1 MHSPEPKRYS
11 AFDVRKAAWRA
22 VLSGADAG
30 LGYGSFGIW
39 PWKDSS
45 HPEQKLEQNFN
56 VQLVPYDWRTCL
68 TFRGAKDL
76 GFLKSILDEYAL
88 SGLNSLNSNEDNAI
102 RAAESENYVLI
113 YLPTAGTLDFSKF
126 VFNVNECKVIDLQK
140 RTILEGKVE
149 NITLQMLPI
158 LEDELVIISKKH

>member
-1 MHSPEPKRYS
+1 M
-11 AFDVRKAAWRA
+11 
-22 VLSGADAG
+22 
-30 LGYGSFGIW
+30 
-39 PWKDSS
+39 
-45 HPEQKLEQNFN
+45 EQNFN

-88 SGLNSLNSNEDNAI
+88 DGLNPLNSNEDNAI

-113 YLPTAGTLDFSKF
+113 YLPTAGTLDFGNFGFS
-126 VFNVNECKVIDLQK
+126 VNKCRVIDLQK

-149 NITLQMLPI
+149 NNTLQMLPI
-158 LEDELVIISKKH
+158 LEDELVIISKIH